1 MTMTRVRVGFGVAA
15 LVLASCGNDGSVT
28 SSTSTSGKVSTSSS
42 TTAAAITTMPAGST
56 TMVPST
62 TSAPAAGTLDSSFG
76 KDGLTIVP
84 LTSSGSAVSAVA
96 EAVAVDADGRI
107 VVAGE
112 ADVAEQPNV
121 ALTRLLANGSPDESF
136 GERGSLILDQPG
148 DANGVLPLSG
158 GGMVITGTSLDSN
171 SGSAQLLLARLL
183 EDGSPDVTFGTDGRT
198 TVGCDVGQC
207 SPMPPVR
214 QSGGRIVI
222 VATDVINEQ
231 PFEGTIAVFGFD
243 GEGRLDPSF
252 GSSGIARLG
261 AGSASAVA
269 LDASERVVIVG
280 AVSDRNFIARLD
292 PDGALD
298 TSFGTD
304 GVITFPKVQETGSG
318 TPLSSSPGTASSSP
332 VDAAKVTSATG
343 SHLTRFDDRG
353 RLDTSY
359 GTAGIVEIALKREC
373 RTPQRS

>member
-1 MTMTRVRVGFGVAA
+1 MMVMTRVRVGFGVVA
-15 LVLASCGNDGSVT
+15 LVLASCGTDGSVT
-28 SSTSTSGKVSTSSS
+28 SSTPTSGKVSTSSS
-42 TTAAAITTMPAGST
+42 TTTTAITTMPAGST

-62 TSAPAAGTLDSSFG
+62 TPAPAAGTLDPSFG

-112 ADVAEQPNV
+112 ADVAEQPHV

-148 DANGVLPLSG
+148 DANGVLLLDD
-158 GGMVITGTSLDSN
+158 GGMVITGTSLDSIG
-171 SGSAQLLLARLL
+171 GSAQLLLARLL

-252 GSSGIARLG
+252 GSGGIARLG

-280 AVSDRNFIARLD
+280 AVSDSNFIARLS
-292 PDGALD
+292 PDGA
-298 TSFGTD
+298 
-304 GVITFPKVQETGSG
+304 
-318 TPLSSSPGTASSSP
+318 
-332 VDAAKVTSATG
+332 
-343 SHLTRFDDRG
+343 R
-353 RLDTSY
+353 
-359 GTAGIVEIALKREC
+359 
-373 RTPQRS
+373 